1 MAHRITLVHAV
12 RVAIQPVEEAFAR
25 HWPDAARMNLLD
37 DSLSRDRSRDG
48 KLTPAMFQRFAAL
61 TDYALSTG
69 ADGILFTCSA
79 FGPAIEAA
87 RETRK
92 VPVLKP
98 NEAMFR
104 EALGRGRRLGLL
116 ATFAPSV
123 PSMEDEFREMARAA
137 GRDVELRSV
146 CVPEAMSALD
156 AGDGAAHDRLVA
168 EAAPQ
173 LAGCDVV
180 MLAQFSTARAHA
192 AVAAALDCPVLT
204 SPDSAVLS
212 LRRSVTTTA
221 SSG

>member
-1 MAHRITLVHAV
+1 MSHRIALVHAV

-25 HWPDAARMNLLD
+25 LWPEAVRMNLLD

-48 KLTPAMFQRFAAL
+48 RLTPAMFRRFAAL
-61 TDYALSTG
+61 TDYALATG

-87 RETRK
+87 REGRK
-92 VPVLKP
+92 VPILKP

-104 EALGRGRRLGLL
+104 EALGLGSRLGLL

-123 PSMEDEFREMARAA
+123 PSMEEEFREVARAA
-137 GRDVELRSV
+137 GREVELRSA
-146 CVPEAMSALD
+146 CVPEAMMALD
-156 AGDGAAHDRLVA
+156 AGDGATHDRLVA
-168 EAAPQ
+168 AAAPQ
-173 LAGCDVV
+173 LAGCDAV

-204 SPDSAVLS
+204 SPGSAVLW
-212 LRRSVTTTA
+212 LRQAVIGT
-221 SSG
+221 